1 VSVFKKG
8 DLVKPW
14 YNVVGMVISDI
25 RKSTP
30 RDNHKLGVFY
40 TDLHYVVDVLIDNK
54 KHVFDIGTITLVSRL
69 GGSQ

>member
-1 VSVFKKG
+1 
-8 DLVKPW
+8 
-14 YNVVGMVISDI
+14 MVISDI